1 MLTDTL
7 AIIGLAALSLGTI
20 READGPVERTFLLR
34 NTGEHAVSLLQ
45 GYTSCGCT
53 SIAFAKGSTLAV
65 GDTASVRLRFNPRG
79 KSGEF
84 FETGT
89 LVYQTAATGEG
100 AAAEGGNSPASETA
114 PARKAVTLSLEG
126 TCLSSD
132 ESLAQQFPIRITESL
147 WISAN
152 RFDLGIMRVG
162 ESKERGVVILHRGET
177 ESDGQV
183 SDRQELVNVRYTVD
197 AQTPKGL
204 QHVQRS
210 ISIQHDG
217 RDITVPII
225 LDVLVK

>member
-1 MLTDTL
+1 MLADTL
-7 AIIGLAALSLGTI
+7 AVIGLATLSLGTI

-34 NTGEHAVSLLQ
+34 NEGEHALCLRQ

-53 SIAFAKGSTLAV
+53 TIVFAQDSCIAA
-65 GDTASVRLRFNPRG
+65 GDTTAVTLRFNPRG

-126 TCLSSD
+126 TCLSSE
-132 ESLAQQFPIRITESL
+132 ESLAQQFPVRITESL

-162 ESKERGVVILHRGET
+162 ESKERGVAILHRGET
-177 ESDGQV
+177 EADGQL
-183 SDRQELVNVRYTVD
+183 SDRQELVNVRYAVD

-204 QHVQRS
+204 QHVQHS
-210 ISIQHDG
+210 ISIQHDR

>member
-1 MLTDTL
+1 MLADTL
-7 AIIGLAALSLGTI
+7 AVIGLATLSLGTI

-34 NTGEHAVSLLQ
+34 NEGEHALCLRQ

-53 SIAFAKGSTLAV
+53 TIAFAQDSCIAA
-65 GDTASVRLRFNPRG
+65 GDTTAVTLRFNPRG

-126 TCLSSD
+126 TCLSSE
-132 ESLAQQFPIRITESL
+132 ESLAQQFPVRITDSL

-162 ESKERGVVILHRGET
+162 ESKERGVAILHRGET
-177 ESDGQV
+177 EADGQL
-183 SDRQELVNVRYTVD
+183 SDRQELVNVRYAVD

-204 QHVQRS
+204 QHVQHS

-217 RDITVPII
+217 RAITVPII

>member
-1 MLTDTL
+1 MLADTL
-7 AIIGLAALSLGTI
+7 AVIGLATLSLGTI

-34 NTGEHAVSLLQ
+34 NEGEHALCLRQ

-53 SIAFAKGSTLAV
+53 TIAFAQDSCIAA
-65 GDTASVRLRFNPRG
+65 GDTTAVTLRFNPRG

-126 TCLSSD
+126 TCLSSE
-132 ESLAQQFPIRITESL
+132 ESLAQQFPVRITDSL

-162 ESKERGVVILHRGET
+162 ESKERGVAILHRGET
-177 ESDGQV
+177 EADGQL
-183 SDRQELVNVRYTVD
+183 SDRQELVNVRYAVD

-204 QHVQRS
+204 QHVQHS
-210 ISIQHDG
+210 ICIQHDG
-217 RDITVPII
+217 RAITVPII

>member
-1 MLTDTL
+1 MLADTL
-7 AIIGLAALSLGTI
+7 AVIGLATLSLGTI

-34 NTGEHAVSLLQ
+34 NEGEHALCLRQ

-53 SIAFAKGSTLAV
+53 TIAFAQDSCIAA
-65 GDTASVRLRFNPRG
+65 GDTTAVTLRFNPRG

-89 LVYQTAATGEG
+89 LVYQGTS
-100 AAAEGGNSPASETA
+100 SPSGTSR
-114 PARKAVTLSLEG
+114 PHVTLSLEG
-126 TCLSSD
+126 TCLSSE
-132 ESLAQQFPIRITESL
+132 ESLAQQFPVRITESL

-162 ESKERGVVILHRGET
+162 ESKERGVAILHRGET
-177 ESDGQV
+177 EADGQL
-183 SDRQELVNVRYTVD
+183 SDRQELVNVRYAVD

-210 ISIQHDG
+210 ICIQHDG
-217 RDITVPII
+217 RAITVPII